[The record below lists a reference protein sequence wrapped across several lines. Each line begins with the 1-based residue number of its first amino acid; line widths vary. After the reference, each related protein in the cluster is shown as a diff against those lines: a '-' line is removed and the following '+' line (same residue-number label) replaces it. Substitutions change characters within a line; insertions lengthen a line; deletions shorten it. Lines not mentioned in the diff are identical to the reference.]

1 MKIDKKFKTIE
12 KYRYFFGMTR
22 KDLKSLDKVY
32 LFFKNSENRYPQVSF
47 SHIYRE
53 GNTGADWMAK
63 LDCSFR
69 IGSLS
74 IFSSRPCMKFLCI
87 LVDNL
92 GKTLV
97 KRAT

>member
-1 MKIDKKFKTIE
+1 MQCKHILPPWQIAPILRDIRNMVSSCEFI
-12 KYRYFFGMTR
+12 
-22 KDLKSLDKVY
+22 
-32 LFFKNSENRYPQVSF
+32 SF

-69 IGSLS
+69 TSSVS
-74 IFSSRPCMKFLCI
+74 IFSSRPCTEFFCI